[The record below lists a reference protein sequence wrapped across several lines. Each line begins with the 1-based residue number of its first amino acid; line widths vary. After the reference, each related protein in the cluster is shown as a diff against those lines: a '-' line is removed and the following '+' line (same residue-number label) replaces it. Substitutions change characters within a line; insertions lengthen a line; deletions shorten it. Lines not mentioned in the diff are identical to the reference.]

1 MTMVSKMSAL
11 RRIRLVVAL
20 AVAVSLPLSLAA
32 CGKSETDADVAVRD
46 GILLTGNGVEPKTL
60 DPQLNTG
67 SPDGRIISVLS
78 EGLVTQDPVDPFAVR
93 PGVASRWEHND
104 DFTQWT
110 FHIRPEAKWSDGTQL
125 TANDFLYSY
134 QRILSPAFGAEL
146 AELFYGIAK
155 AEAFNKGS
163 VSSFGEVGIKAPDEQ
178 TLVITT
184 EAPMPHL
191 LNMLSTYTFYPVQKA
206 AVEAGGKMLDRDN
219 PWFELG
225 KYVGNGPFILKE
237 WKTNQYIEV
246 AKNPNYWDA
255 ANVKLNGI
263 RFFAIENQK
272 SELNAFLSGQL
283 HMTNVGSVPVE
294 RIASLKESHPDE
306 VRTDRQPNA
315 NFYEFNVT
323 RPPYKDPRV
332 RHALSLALDRKL
344 LTDRVML
351 GGETPSGGIVPGGLP
366 GYEALPAGTANPAQA
381 RKLLAEA
388 GYPGGKGF
396 PKTEILINTKES
408 NRKLAEA
415 IQAMWKRELGI
426 DVGIYNQEWKV
437 FLDTRKAKNFNI
449 ARSGWYGFYPGPGAY
464 LTLMTSSSPNND
476 TGWANPAYDALVAK
490 ALATGDTAR
499 RNALFRQAEQ
509 ILASELPILPL
520 FTGAQTTLVD
530 TRVRNWG
537 ADGAGNFKF
546 VSLRAD

>member
-1 MTMVSKMSAL
+1 MSMMTRMPAL
-11 RRIRLVVAL
+11 RRIVLAAAVAL
-20 AVAVSLPLSLAA
+20 SLPLSLAA
-32 CGKSETDADVAVRD
+32 CGKSETDADRGARE

-67 SPDGRIISVLS
+67 SPDGRIISALS
-78 EGLVTQDPVDPFAVR
+78 EGLVTQDPVDPFGVR
-93 PGVASRWEHND
+93 PGVASSWEHNAD
-104 DFTQWT
+104 STQWT
-110 FHIRPEAKWSDGTQL
+110 FKIRPEAKWSDGTPL
-125 TANDFLYSY
+125 TANDFVYSY
-134 QRILSPAFGAEL
+134 ERILSPAFGAEL
-146 AELFYGIAK
+146 AELFYGIRN
-155 AEAFNKGS
+155 AEAFNKGRIDD
-163 VSSFGEVGIKAPDEQ
+163 FGQVGFSAPDPQ
-178 TLVITT
+178 TLVITAD
-184 EAPMPHL
+184 APMPYL
-191 LNMLSTYTFYPVQKA
+191 LNMLATYTFYPVQKA
-206 AVEAGGKMLDRDN
+206 AVEANGKMLDRDN
-219 PWFELG
+219 AWFEMG
-225 KYVGNGPFILKE
+225 KYVGNGPFVLKE

-294 RIASLKESHPDE
+294 RIASLKKSIPDE

-323 RPPYKDPRV
+323 RPPYNDPRV
-332 RHALSLALDRKL
+332 RRALSLALDRKL

-351 GGETPSGGIVPGGLP
+351 GGETPTGGLVPGGLP
-366 GYEALPAGTANPAQA
+366 GYEAMPAVPPNPEEA
-381 RKLLAEA
+381 RRLLAEA
-388 GYPGGKGF
+388 GYPRGRGF

-437 FLDTRKAKNFNI
+437 FLDTRTAKNFDI

-464 LTLMTSSSPNND
+464 LTLMTGSSPNND
-476 TGWANPAYDALVAK
+476 TGWANPQYDALVAK
-490 ALATGDTAR
+490 ALATGDTAQ

-520 FTGAQTTLVD
+520 YTGAQTTLVD
-530 TRVRNWG
+530 TRVKNWG
-537 ADGAGNFKF
+537 KDGAGNFKF
-546 VSLRAD
+546 VSLEAK

>member
-1 MTMVSKMSAL
+1 MTMILTMPAL
-11 RRIRLVVAL
+11 RRTALAFAVAL
-20 AVAVSLPLSLAA
+20 SLPFALAA
-32 CGKSETDADVAVRD
+32 CGKSETDADRAVRD

-78 EGLVTQDPVDPFAVR
+78 EGLVTQDPVDPFGVR
-93 PGVASRWEHND
+93 PGMASSWEHSD
-104 DFTQWT
+104 DFRQWT
-110 FHIRPEAKWSDGTQL
+110 FHIRPEAKWSDGTPL

-134 QRILSPAFGAEL
+134 ERILSPAFGAEL
-146 AELFYGIAK
+146 AELFYGIAN
-155 AEAFNKGS
+155 AEAFNKGT
-163 VSSFGEVGIKAPDEQ
+163 VTDFAQVGIKAPDPQ
-178 TLVITT
+178 TLVITAD
-184 EAPMPHL
+184 APMPYL
-191 LNMLSTYTFYPVQKA
+191 LNMLATYTFYPVQKA
-206 AVEAGGKMLDRDN
+206 AVEANGKMLDRDN
-219 PWFELG
+219 AWFEKG

-246 AKNPNYWDA
+246 ARNPNYWDA
-255 ANVKLNGI
+255 ANLKLNGI

-315 NFYEFNVT
+315 NYYEFNVT
-323 RPPYKDPRV
+323 RAPFKDARV
-332 RHALSLALDRKL
+332 RRALSLALDRKL
-344 LTDRVML
+344 LTERVML
-351 GGETPSGGIVPGGLP
+351 GGEIPLGGIVPGGLP
-366 GYEALPAGTANPAQA
+366 GYEAMPAPAPDPGRA

-396 PKTEILINTKES
+396 PKSEILINTRES

-437 FLDTRKAKNFNI
+437 FLDTRTAKNFDI
-449 ARSGWYGFYPGPGAY
+449 ARAGWYGFYPGPGAY

-476 TGWANPAYDALVAK
+476 AGWANPTFDALVAR
-490 ALATGDTAR
+490 ALATGDAAQ

-530 TRVRNWG
+530 TRVQNWG
-537 ADGAGNFKF
+537 ANGAGNFKF
-546 VSLRAD
+546 VSLEAK

>member
-1 MTMVSKMSAL
+1 MTTTLLRKLGLAAL
-11 RRIRLVVAL
+11 TL
-20 AVAVSLPLSLAA
+20 ALPLALAA
-32 CGKSETDADVAVRD
+32 CGTSETDADRGVRD

-67 SPDGRIISVLS
+67 SPDGRVISALS

-93 PGVASRWEHND
+93 PGMAASWEHSD
-104 DFTQWT
+104 DFRQWT
-110 FHIRPEAKWSDGTQL
+110 FHIRPEAKWSDGTPL
-125 TANDFLYSY
+125 TAQDFIYSY
-134 QRILSPAFGAEL
+134 QRILSPKLGAEL
-146 AELFYGIAK
+146 AELFYGITN
-155 AEAFNKGS
+155 AEAFNKGR
-163 VSSFGEVGIKAPDEQ
+163 VTDFAQVGIKAPDPQ
-178 TLVITT
+178 TLVITAD
-184 EAPMPHL
+184 APMPYL
-191 LNMLSTYTFYPVQKA
+191 LNMASTYTYYPVQKA
-206 AVEAGGKMLDRDN
+206 AVEANGGMLDRDN
-219 PWFELG
+219 QWFELG
-225 KYVGNGPFILKE
+225 KYVGNGPFVLSD

-246 AKNPNYWDA
+246 KKNPNYWDA

-294 RIASLKESHPDE
+294 RIASLKKSIPDE

-315 NFYEFNVT
+315 NYYEFNT
-323 RPPYKDPRV
+323 ARGAFKDPRV
-332 RHALSLALDRKL
+332 RQAMSLALDRKL
-344 LTDRVML
+344 LTDRVLL
-351 GGETPSGGIVPGGLP
+351 GGEVPAGGIVPRGLP
-366 GYEALPAGTANPAQA
+366 GYEAMAAPAADPEKA
-381 RKLLAEA
+381 RRLLAEA

-396 PKTEILINTKES
+396 PKSEILINTAEK

-415 IQAMWKRELGI
+415 IQAMWKRELNI

-437 FLDTRKAKNFNI
+437 FLDTRTAKNFDI

-464 LTLMTSSSPNND
+464 LTLMTSQSPNND
-476 TGWANPAYDALVAK
+476 TGWANPQYDALVAQ
-490 ALATGDTAR
+490 ALAAGDTAQ

-509 ILASELPILPL
+509 ILAAELPILPL

-530 TRVRNWG
+530 TRVKNWG

-546 VSLRAD
+546 VALEAK